1 MESLLR
7 LQNSNYN
14 TEIYAKL
21 LEKIVW
27 FSPMLVMNQYFTGG
41 IPLEIGNLSHLEIL
55 SIPGG
60 SLTGIIPSFVFN
72 LSTLNIINLT
82 NNSLSRSLPVD
93 IYLKLSEREQLYLSF
108 NQLTGGLPANVGNLT
123 RLKYLYLANNRLTGE
138 LPDELGNLKLQ
149 KVNVHNNSLFGTIP
163 ISMFSIST
171 MKMMELSANQFS
183 GNLPSTIG
191 LSLPN
196 LEELYLGDNRLTG
209 VIPTD

>member
-14 TEIYAKL
+14 TEIYTKL

-196 LEELYLGDNRLTG
+196 LEELYPGDNRLTG